1 MHPNIEDLL
10 IIKMKKLLIVMGV
23 ALCAALYASCTNEE
37 VPSEEVTRAATST
50 DTVSV
55 TVDTSIN
62 VDNSDK

>member
-1 MHPNIEDLL
+1 
-10 IIKMKKLLIVMGV
+10 MKKLLI
-23 ALCAALYASCTNEE
+23 ALCVGLCATIFASCTNEE

-50 DTVSV
+50 DTVSI